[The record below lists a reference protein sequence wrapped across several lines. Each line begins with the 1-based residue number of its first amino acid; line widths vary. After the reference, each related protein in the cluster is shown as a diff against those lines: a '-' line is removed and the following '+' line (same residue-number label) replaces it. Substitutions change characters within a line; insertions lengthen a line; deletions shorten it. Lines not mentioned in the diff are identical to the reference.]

1 MSTNI
6 KKKLFDNIDDKA
18 RNKTVKLLIKLRV
31 DILAHLIL
39 KKEIMVNRDRIRQM
53 REGEKELKGVIEEV
67 QDEIR
72 AIEQELNQKQI

>member
-39 KKEIMVNRDRIRQM
+39 KKEIMANRGRTRQM

-72 AIEQELNQKQI
+72 AI